1 MITSVGMFGLPQ
13 GFAPLAWI
21 YDVPLLVLVG
31 EIVERAVVIDHQVV
45 ARPVI
50 PLTAT
55 IDHRYV
61 DGFHISRA
69 MRAVRTYLSDPAV
82 FEPAF

>member
-1 MITSVGMFGLPQ
+1 
-13 GFAPLAWI
+13 
-21 YDVPLLVLVG
+21 
-31 EIVERAVVIDHQVV
+31 VE

-50 PLTAT
+50 PITAT

-69 MRAVRTYLSDPAV
+69 MTALRTYLEDPAAY
-82 FEPAF
+82 EPAFGATAG

>member
-1 MITSVGMFGLPQ
+1 
-13 GFAPLAWI
+13 
-21 YDVPLLVLVG
+21 
-31 EIVERAVVIDHQVV
+31 
-45 ARPVI
+45 VI

-69 MRAVRTYLSDPAV
+69 MSALRSYLEDPAA
-82 FEPAF
+82 FEPAFGSAE